1 MDADKVETL
10 WEITSSDD
18 FYAEAFRTHKGTFL
32 TIRRGTGMVTLTQ
45 EDAEM
50 ILNTLEDYAK
60 RRDAFK
66 GNPIP

>member
-1 MDADKVETL
+1 MDADKIETL

-32 TIRRGTGMVTLTQ
+32 TIHRGTGIVTLTQ
-45 EDAEM
+45 DDAKM

-60 RRDAFK
+60 RKDAFK
-66 GNPIP
+66 GNAIP

>member
-1 MDADKVETL
+1 MDAEKIETL
-10 WEITSSDD
+10 WEMTSSDD

-32 TIRRGTGMVTLTQ
+32 TISRGTGVVTLTL
-45 EDAEM
+45 ENVEM

-60 RRDAFK
+60 KRDAFK

>member
-1 MDADKVETL
+1 MDTDKIETL

>member
-1 MDADKVETL
+1 MDADKIETL

-60 RRDAFK
+60 RRDASK
-66 GNPIP
+66 GNPNP